1 MVIQDINKMDDA
13 RVVDGNCPCQE
24 TVSRWLTEKKEV
36 AVGETRMENIAPG
49 GPPISFIT
57 QKEDAV
63 GEKKMENTAIWSSHR
78 SDIIK
83 SEIFG

>member
-1 MVIQDINKMDDA
+1 MDDA
-13 RVVDGNCPCQE
+13 REVKGNCPCQE
-24 TVSRWLTEKKEV
+24 TVRRWLTKKKEDVVVEKK
-36 AVGETRMENIAPG
+36 MENTAPG